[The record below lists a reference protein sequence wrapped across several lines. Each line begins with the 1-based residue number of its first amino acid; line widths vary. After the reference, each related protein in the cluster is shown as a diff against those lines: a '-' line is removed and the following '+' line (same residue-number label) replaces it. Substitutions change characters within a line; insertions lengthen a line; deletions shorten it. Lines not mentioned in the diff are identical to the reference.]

1 MSTATFSTRRYRLE
15 AGWQRA
21 HADSRRIIVLRTH
34 ARTQSIRQNGGRWGD
49 SNLLLVYTVRCYYY
63 WQRAVGQHR
72 AANTRAQARAQA
84 QAQDGHGPWDLPRG
98 SLAQMTFLP
107 SRSSQR
113 ANARSGRMGMALEEE
128 RIATRGIP
136 RRESARKQQ
145 QLRGCW
151 LLVP

>member
-1 MSTATFSTRRYRLE
+1 
-15 AGWQRA
+15 
-21 HADSRRIIVLRTH
+21 
-34 ARTQSIRQNGGRWGD
+34 
-49 SNLLLVYTVRCYYY
+49 
-63 WQRAVGQHR
+63 
-72 AANTRAQARAQA
+72 
-84 QAQDGHGPWDLPRG
+84 
-98 SLAQMTFLP
+98 MTFLP